1 MRHGFGFLLACGVLA
16 VSLAPLA
23 LGKPAAK
30 PTAHTAPAA
39 AHSVQQIALSDD
51 KIAHYIAATP
61 ALDAIIAKVRDDPT
75 APDPHLLVALNAAAQ
90 HNGFADYADYESVA
104 DNIVWILTGIDP
116 LSRKFIGIP
125 AVTHEQAA
133 DVVADKSLSANEH
146 KRRIAVLHAQILTA
160 APVKFT
166 DNVALV
172 TKYYDQLLAL
182 APNAKLNSPK
192 PNSPEPNSLDPNAEP
207 N

>member
-1 MRHGFGFLLACGVLA
+1 MRHGFGILLACSVLA
-16 VSLAPLA
+16 VSPPA
-23 LGKPAAK
+23 LGKQAAR
-30 PTAHTAPAA
+30 TAPAA
-39 AHSVQQIALSDD
+39 THSIQQIALSDD
-51 KIAHYIAATP
+51 EIAHYIAATP
-61 ALDAIIAKVRDDPT
+61 VFDAIISKVQNDPA

-160 APVKFT
+160 APVKFA

-182 APNAKLNSPK
+182 APDAKLNSPK
-192 PNSPEPNSLDPNAEP
+192 LNFSDPNAGP